1 MSARKYLN
9 ETGLASLWAKI
20 VNKIN
25 AVGDTC
31 VKKIGDTITGTLF
44 LTTSSSIQ
52 VKTNIDK
59 EVIPTEDIAK
69 VLYNFR
75 DKNDNNI
82 GVLQARQYK
91 DVGNIATIIGA
102 NREVNGTTYFN
113 QLALSLT
120 PTGGKVVQVSDK
132 PSWRSAIGAVSKSGD
147 TMTGELVTSAGKVAM
162 GSGMSNA
169 STIEAL
175 VEDLRF
181 TNGCAGSVYITTP
194 YKLNGIEIPAEWY
207 HYFYAPHRSGGYNGG
222 IHPTQEDN
230 TLYGCIIL
238 SDLFGNSE
246 RSYIIH
252 FIRQGSTAYP
262 TIKTVKKLM
271 CDEPTTKLTQHG
283 EGHNRKFTKLYEQLN
298 ENGSIRAYM
307 EQSSNPDNISYCDI
321 GVRGYWSD
329 DTLARNVYIGVSCN
343 HTTNHT
349 PGYILSHPKAFLDS
363 STSVGKLTSLT
374 YAIKNTTYVN
384 SAATSYVRYVR
395 SGHIVNVFYAF
406 STAGALTNRWST
418 LFSGLP
424 KPVDSLF
431 INGEGDRLAVSTAGV
446 MQNVYTTSAAT
457 FSRGTFTYIT
467 DDFN

>member
-1 MSARKYLN
+1 MSAREYLN

-31 VKKIGDTITGTLF
+31 VKKVGDTITGTLF

-147 TMTGELVTSAGKVAM
+147 TMTGELITSAGKVAM
-162 GSGMSNA
+162 GSGVANA
-169 STIEAL
+169 NTIKAL

-181 TNGCAGSVYITTP
+181 TSGCSGSVDITEP
-194 YKLNGIEIPAEWY
+194 YTLNGITIPASWY

-222 IHPTQEDN
+222 INPDYDDN

-238 SDLFGNSE
+238 SDLFGNPD

-252 FIRQGSTAYP
+252 FIKREATAYP
-262 TIKTVKKLM
+262 KIKIVKKLM
-271 CDEPTTKLTQHG
+271 CDEPTDRLTQHG
-283 EGHNRKFTKLYEQLN
+283 TGVGQVFTKTYEQLN
-298 ENGSIRAYM
+298 ENGSVRSYI
-307 EQSSNPDNISYCDI
+307 EQSSNPDNKSYSTI
-321 GVRGYWSD
+321 GVRGYWSN
-329 DTLARNVYIGVSCN
+329 DTIAANVYMGVSCN
-343 HTTNHT
+343 HSTNHT
-349 PGYILSHPKAFLDS
+349 PGYILSHPKALLDT
-363 STSVGKLTSLT
+363 STSFGKITDIK
-374 YAIKNTTYVN
+374 YAVKNTAYIN
-384 SAATSYVRYVR
+384 SANTSYIRYQR
-395 SGHIVNVFYAF
+395 SGHIVQANYAF
-406 STAGALTNRWST
+406 STSGAISNRWQT

-424 KPVDSLF
+424 KPTDGLY
-431 INGEGDRLAVSTAGV
+431 INGEGERLCLTTTGIL
-446 MQNVYTTSAAT
+446 QNVYAITGVS
-457 FSRGTFTYIT
+457 FSRGMFTYLT